1 MSFRTS
7 NLAREWGSYIITWKF
22 LSCVMVLFDMDSI
35 LSFASNHIKL
45 VMISCSII
53 LACDFFLFL
62 FCVVENWGSITED
75 IVKLWLA
82 ELLWSLS
89 IGNMK
94 FRWWS
99 YIASRLLMYPTFIF
113 YHYIKFSGIIYKTF
127 SYRTLVLV
135 CGIIISTTNRSIFFF
150 YMLNILVEFE
160 VSTSNFTAFIVSC
173 SY

>member
-1 MSFRTS
+1 MLYCF
-7 NLAREWGSYIITWKF
+7 
-22 LSCVMVLFDMDSI
+22 
-35 LSFASNHIKL
+35 NHLKL

-113 YHYIKFSGIIYKTF
+113 YHYIKFSGVIYKTF

-135 CGIIISTTNRSIFFF
+135 CGIIISTINRSIFFF

-160 VSTSNFTAFIVSC
+160 VSTSNFTAFIVSLSC
-173 SY
+173 